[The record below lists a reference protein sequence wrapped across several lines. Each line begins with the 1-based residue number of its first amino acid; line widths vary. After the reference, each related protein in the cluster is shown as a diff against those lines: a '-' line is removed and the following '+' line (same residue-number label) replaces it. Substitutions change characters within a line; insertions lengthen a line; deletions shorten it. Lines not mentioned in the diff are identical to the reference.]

1 MSAHKKSPL
10 GKEQWAQVEKALATP
25 YGGDVELIADEH
37 RLVIQVRQIKTLRYA
52 VVVFVDGKIK
62 QEYMQESSPIG
73 AKFYRPSR
81 ICIYSRAQQARMVKS
96 LGKRRTA
103 AMVKQGTGTIYDPG
117 WPSAAALRRHLSR
130 TCTSIELIR
139 AGWSARVPEGH
150 L

>member
-10 GKEQWAQVEKALATP
+10 STEQWAQVEKALATP

-73 AKFYRPSR
+73 AKFYRPSK

-96 LGKRRTA
+96 LDRLEFLKHD
-103 AMVKQGTGTIYDPG
+103 QLHSLI
-117 WPSAAALRRHLSR
+117 AALQIDCNRR
-130 TCTSIELIR
+130 
-139 AGWSARVPEGH
+139 EG
-150 L
+150 

>member
-10 GKEQWAQVEKALATP
+10 SKEQWAEVEKALATP

-52 VVVFVDGKIK
+52 VIVFVDGEIK
-62 QEYMQESSPIG
+62 QGYMQESSPIG
-73 AKFYRPSR
+73 AKFYRPR
-81 ICIYSRAQQARMVKS
+81 KFCLYSRAQQARMVKS

-103 AMVKQGTGTIYDPG
+103 TMVKQGTGTIYDPG